1 MKKILVLSDSHSYFD
16 EVLKI
21 FEKEKPD
28 IVIGAGD
35 GIKDIDDLSYV
46 HPEAKYYMVKGNCDY
61 LDRNHNEENLFEIDG
76 VKIFLTHGHL
86 YDVKR
91 SLSSIKV
98 IGEKLNVSLIIFGHT
113 HKPYIEKYGDITLF
127 NPGATE
133 DGRYCVIILE
143 NKNIQLFHKQL

>member
-16 EVLKI
+16 KVLKI

-61 LDRNHNEENLFEIDG
+61 FDRTHNEENLFEIDNI
-76 VKIFLTHGHL
+76 KIFLTHRHL
-86 YDVKR
+86 YGVKR
-91 SLSSIKV
+91 SLSSIKE
-98 IGEKLNVSLIIFGHT
+98 IGKKLNVSLIVFGHT
-113 HKPYIEKYGDITLF
+113 HKPYIEKDGDITLF

-133 DGRYCVIILE
+133 DGRYGIIILE
-143 NKNIQLFHKQL
+143 KGNIELIHKQL

>member
-16 EVLKI
+16 KALKI

-46 HPEAKYYMVKGNCDY
+46 HPEVKYYMVKGNCDY
-61 LDRNHNEENLFEIDG
+61 FNRNHIEENLFEIDG
-76 VKIFLTHGHL
+76 VRIFLTHGHL
-86 YDVKR
+86 YNVKR
-91 SLSSIKV
+91 SLNPIRE
-98 IGEKLNVSLIIFGHT
+98 IGKQLNVSLVVFGHT
-113 HKPYIEKYGDITLF
+113 HKPYLEKDENIILF

-133 DGRYCVIILE
+133 DGRYGIIILE
-143 NKNIQLFHKQL
+143 NDSIQLFHRQL